1 MKIWNGYGSEHSAN
15 LVMIGHFESAEGAA
29 TAVEKLN
36 ALRDQADE
44 DEADKSSP
52 SLFGAERYSEQ
63 MLRLL
68 SKIKVHSLEPSEL
81 QQFLLDISWK
91 SEGDRVVITTEE
103 LEVSAL
109 LKVLLDEGARV
120 EVFSAHV
127 HKGSGYGRG
136 E

>member
-1 MKIWNGYGSEHSAN
+1 MKFWNGYGSEHSAN
-15 LVMIGHFESAEGAA
+15 LVLIGHFKSADDAA

-36 ALRDQADE
+36 AIRNQADE

-52 SLFGAERYSEQ
+52 SLFEAERYSDQ

-68 SKIKVHSLEPSEL
+68 SKIKVHSLAPIEL